1 MIDAIKCNDPGVV
14 AALSHI
20 RIDDVLDGML
30 NNFDAAVTFL
40 LPTDPIQMK
49 QKSSGD
55 KRPISEVAP
64 VEMNQGIETT
74 GIELRYH
81 VFSEYFQVKDEQK
94 K

>member
-1 MIDAIKCNDPGVV
+1 M
-14 AALSHI
+14 
-20 RIDDVLDGML
+20 R
-30 NNFDAAVTFL
+30 NNFDAAVTIL
-40 LPTDPIQMK
+40 LTTDPIQMK

-55 KRPISEVAP
+55 KRPIAEVAP